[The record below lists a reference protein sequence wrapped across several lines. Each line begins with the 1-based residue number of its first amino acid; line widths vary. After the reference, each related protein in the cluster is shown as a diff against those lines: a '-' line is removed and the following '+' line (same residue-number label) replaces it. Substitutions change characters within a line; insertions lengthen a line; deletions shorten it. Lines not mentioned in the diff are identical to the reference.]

1 MNEENKRD
9 NERPFKKTNR
19 FKKRKENLKKSLEKN
34 ESSGEENGPNSTQ
47 NFTNKTTN
55 KRTNTNAKSHK
66 KGAKKL
72 TNING
77 ESAFDNF
84 FADDSDGGEFFD
96 DFFADDTA
104 KNLNNLKN
112 TNLQTNKKNGKNRKK
127 SQNSKK
133 ANEIAT
139 GAENLANLGDKSAI
153 NSALANKQTKNL
165 QGANSQS
172 QSSQNG
178 TNSQNGA
185 NLQNQNSQNGESQK
199 QTNGSKKSKKRKK
212 ATQTIKLNGEE
223 PWQKAILSTIEAN
236 KAMHDLRLNPL
247 KYINSSSDTIKI
259 TPLGGLG
266 EIGANMTIF
275 ETATSAIIVDVGMSF
290 PDENMLGV
298 DILIP
303 DFDYVRKIKDK
314 IKGIIITHAHED
326 HIGAMPYF
334 FKEFQ
339 FPIYATP
346 LPLGMISNKFEEHGL
361 KSERSYFRPV
371 EKRKIYEI
379 GDFEV
384 EFIHITHSIID
395 ASALAITT
403 RAGTIIHTGDFKIDH
418 TPIDGYPSDL
428 NRLAYYGDRGV
439 MLLMSDS
446 TNSHRDGVTKS
457 ESSVGR
463 TFDTIFRNSH
473 GRVIMSTFSSNI
485 HRVYQAIERGVK
497 YGRKV
502 CVIGR
507 SMERNLW
514 TAIELGYVNLDKK
527 IFIDPEE
534 VDKYPENEVLIV
546 TTGSQGETMSAL
558 YRMATDEHKYIKI
571 KPTDKVIISA
581 KAIPGN
587 ENSVSTVLNFLLKS
601 GAKVAY
607 QDFSEIHVSG
617 HASIEEQKLIFSLVK
632 PKFFLPVHG
641 EYNHIVKHKET
652 AMECGIDERNIYLMS
667 DGDQMEV
674 CQKYLKRVKT
684 VKTGKVFID
693 NQINKQISD
702 DIVKHRQ
709 NLADAGMVVI
719 IAQIDKNEKSLIKTR
734 VVSYG
739 LVDEK
744 QSSEFAKDMEGVIEQ
759 FLANLKNEI
768 LLDNR
773 VLESQIRQAVRKHIF
788 RKTKK
793 YPTIVPVIYLM

>member
-1 MNEENKRD
+1 MEENR
-9 NERPFKKTNR
+9 NENGVERLKKSNR
-19 FKKRKENLKKSLEKN
+19 YKKRKENLKKSIASEGSAGDV
-34 ESSGEENGPNSTQ
+34 EFGGEHENGPRKNKGVKNGQNSVRSKGSK
-47 NFTNKTTN
+47 NGSCNGSNSSGGSSNGSSNAVHSNGVNGAHFGGAYPKNNENGAGGSNLNRDGRAKPSGN
-55 KRTNTNAKSHK
+55 NAKGPNS
-66 KGAKKL
+66 
-72 TNING
+72 
-77 ESAFDNF
+77 SV
-84 FADDSDGGEFFD
+84 
-96 DFFADDTA
+96 ADDT
-104 KNLNNLKN
+104 
-112 TNLQTNKKNGKNRKK
+112 
-127 SQNSKK
+127 NSS
-133 ANEIAT
+133 
-139 GAENLANLGDKSAI
+139 D
-153 NSALANKQTKNL
+153 
-165 QGANSQS
+165 
-172 QSSQNG
+172 
-178 TNSQNGA
+178 
-185 NLQNQNSQNGESQK
+185 SQK
-199 QTNGSKKSKKRKK
+199 KKKHKKRSNMPKSL
-212 ATQTIKLNGEE
+212 TGNE
-223 PWQKAILSTIEAN
+223 PWQKAMEEAIAEN
-236 KAMHDLRLNPL
+236 KLIHEERLHPL
-247 KYINSSSDTIKI
+247 KDANRSDETVRI

-266 EIGANMTIF
+266 EIGANMTVF
-275 ETATSAIIVDVGMSF
+275 ETNTSAIIVDVGMSF
-290 PDENMLGV
+290 PEESMLGV

-303 DFDYVRKIKDK
+303 DFDYVRKIKNK

-361 KSERSYFRPV
+361 KAERSYFRPV
-371 EKRKIYEI
+371 QKRQLYQI

-403 RAGTIIHTGDFKIDH
+403 KAGTIIHTGDFKIDH
-418 TPIDGYPSDL
+418 TPIDGYPTDL

-446 TNSHRDGVTKS
+446 TNSHKEGITKS

-463 TFDTIFRNSH
+463 TFDTIFSSCK

-507 SMERNLW
+507 SMERNLF
-514 TAIELGYVNLDKK
+514 TAMELGYVNLDKK
-527 IFIDPEE
+527 IF
-534 VDKYPENEVLIV
+534 VDADQVSKYPDNEVLIV

-571 KPTDKVIISA
+571 KSTDQVIISA

-587 ENSVSTVLNFLLKS
+587 ESSVSTVLNYLLKS

-617 HASIEEQKLIFSLVK
+617 HASIEEQKLMLRLIK

-652 AMECGIDERNIYLMS
+652 AMECGIEEKNIYLMN

-674 CQKYLKRVKT
+674 CEKYLKRVKT

-702 DIVKHRQ
+702 EIVKHRQ
-709 NLADAGMVVI
+709 NLADAGVAVI
-719 IAQIDKNEKSLIKTR
+719 IAQIDKNEKRLIQTR
-734 VVSYG
+734 VITYG
-739 LVDEK
+739 LVADNQTAHFTKEM
-744 QSSEFAKDMEGVIEQ
+744 QGIIEQ
-759 FLANLKNEI
+759 FLANLKDEI
-768 LLDNR
+768 LLDHWA
-773 VLESQIRQAVRKHIF
+773 LEGKIRQAVRKHIF
-788 RKTKK
+788 RKIKK

>member
-1 MNEENKRD
+1 MEENR
-9 NERPFKKTNR
+9 NENGVERLKKSNR
-19 FKKRKENLKKSLEKN
+19 YKKRKENLKKSIASEGSAGGA
-34 ESSGEENGPNSTQ
+34 EFGGEHENGSRKN
-47 NFTNKTTN
+47 
-55 KRTNTNAKSHK
+55 
-66 KGAKKL
+66 KGAK
-72 TNING
+72 NG
-77 ESAFDNF
+77 QNSAPSQGSKNG
-84 FADDSDGGEFFD
+84 SRNGSNSSGSSSNGGSNAAHSNGASGAHFGGAYPKNNENG
-96 DFFADDTA
+96 AGGA
-104 KNLNNLKN
+104 NLN
-112 TNLQTNKKNGKNRKK
+112 
-127 SQNSKK
+127 
-133 ANEIAT
+133 
-139 GAENLANLGDKSAI
+139 GAAKPGGNNAK
-153 NSALANKQTKNL
+153 
-165 QGANSQS
+165 GANSNASDDTNYSDS
-172 QSSQNG
+172 Q
-178 TNSQNGA
+178 
-185 NLQNQNSQNGESQK
+185 
-199 QTNGSKKSKKRKK
+199 KRKK
-212 ATQTIKLNGEE
+212 HKKRSNMPKSLTGNE
-223 PWQKAILSTIEAN
+223 PWQKAMDDAIAQN
-236 KAMHDLRLNPL
+236 KLIHEERLHPL
-247 KYINSSSDTIKI
+247 KDANRSDETVRI

-266 EIGANMTIF
+266 EIGANMTVF
-275 ETATSAIIVDVGMSF
+275 ETNTSAIIVDVGMSF
-290 PDENMLGV
+290 PEESMLGV

-303 DFDYVRKIKDK
+303 DFDYVRKIKNK

-361 KSERSYFRPV
+361 KAERSYFRPV
-371 EKRKIYEI
+371 QKRQLYQI

-403 RAGTIIHTGDFKIDH
+403 KAGTIIHTGDFKIDH
-418 TPIDGYPSDL
+418 TPIDGYPTDL
-428 NRLAYYGDRGV
+428 NRLAYYGDEGV
-439 MLLMSDS
+439 ILLMSDS
-446 TNSHRDGVTKS
+446 TNSHKEGITKS

-463 TFDTIFRNSH
+463 TFDTIFSSCK

-507 SMERNLW
+507 SMERNLF
-514 TAIELGYVNLDKK
+514 TAMELGYVNLDKK
-527 IFIDPEE
+527 IF
-534 VDKYPENEVLIV
+534 VDADQVSKYPDNEVLIV

-571 KPTDKVIISA
+571 KSTDQVIISA

-587 ENSVSTVLNFLLKS
+587 ESSVSTVLNYLLKS

-617 HASIEEQKLIFSLVK
+617 HASIEEQKLMLRLIK

-652 AMECGIDERNIYLMS
+652 AMECGIEEKNIYLMN

-674 CQKYLKRVKT
+674 CEKYLKRVKT

-702 DIVKHRQ
+702 EIVKHRQ
-709 NLADAGMVVI
+709 NLADAGVAVI
-719 IAQIDKNEKSLIKTR
+719 IAQIDKNEKRLIQTR
-734 VVSYG
+734 VITYG
-739 LVDEK
+739 LVADNQTAHFTKEM
-744 QSSEFAKDMEGVIEQ
+744 QGIIEQ
-759 FLANLKNEI
+759 FLANLKDEI
-768 LLDNR
+768 LLDHWA
-773 VLESQIRQAVRKHIF
+773 LEGKIRQAVRKHIF
-788 RKTKK
+788 RKIKK